1 MAKIE
6 ECIITNMVMIYDKCG
21 NVLVQDKVKP
31 DWSGITFPGG
41 HVEQGESFVKSAIR
55 EVKEETGLDIK
66 NLKLCGLKQFTDRTK
81 GYRYIV
87 IYFKTSDFSGEIK
100 SSPEGEVFWIKRSE
114 LLKQKCVND
123 FDQIL
128 KVFEEESL
136 NENYYYFDNEWK
148 LKNL

>member
-6 ECIITNMVMIYDKCG
+6 ECIITNMVMIYDNCG
-21 NVLVQDKVKP
+21 NVLVQDKIKP

-41 HVEQGESFVKSAIR
+41 HVEPGESFVKSAIR
-55 EVKEETGLDIK
+55 EVKEETGLDVK
-66 NLKLCGLKQFTDRTK
+66 NLKLCGLKQFTHLND

-87 IYFKTSDFSGEIK
+87 IYFKTNDFSGEIK
-100 SSPEGEVFWIKRSE
+100 SSSEGEVFWIKRSE
-114 LLKQKCVND
+114 LLTQKCVSD

-136 NENYYYFDNEWK
+136 NENYYYYDNGWHLE
-148 LKNL
+148 NL